1 MSKELEKENSAEKA
15 FELIKHNLFDDTV
28 LGIGTGSTSNFFI
41 KILIRENP
49 NIKGAVCS
57 SKVSHKLLSNSSIN
71 ILQLNEVHKI
81 DFYIDGADEINR
93 RLELIKGGGGAL
105 TSEKILANS
114 SNKFICIADNSKLV
128 DVLGK
133 FPLPIEVIRDAR
145 SAIAREI
152 IQMGAKPVFREGFLT
167 DHGNQIIDIHNLKIK
182 VPFEME
188 GLLNN
193 VPGIVENGIFAK
205 RKADML
211 LLASEEKVEI
221 INTSK

>member
-81 DFYIDGADEINR
+81 DFYIDGADEVNR

-114 SNKFICIADNSKLV
+114 SNKFICIADDSKLV

-193 VPGIVENGIFAK
+193 IPGIVENGIFAK
-205 RKADML
+205 RKADIL
-211 LLASEEKVEI
+211 LISSKEKVEI
-221 INTSK
+221 IDFSK

>member
-1 MSKELEKENSAEKA
+1 VSKEIEKENSAEKA

-81 DFYIDGADEINR
+81 DFYIDGADEVNR

-114 SNKFICIADNSKLV
+114 SNKFICIADDSKLV

-193 VPGIVENGIFAK
+193 IPGIVENGIFAK

>member
-114 SNKFICIADNSKLV
+114 SNKFICIADHSKLV

>member
-93 RLELIKGGGGAL
+93 KLELIKGGGGAL

-114 SNKFICIADNSKLV
+114 SNKFICIADHSKLV

>member
-81 DFYIDGADEINR
+81 DFYVDGADEVNR

-114 SNKFICIADNSKLV
+114 SNKFICIADDSKLV

-152 IQMGAKPVFREGFLT
+152 IQMGARPVFREGFLT

>member
-81 DFYIDGADEINR
+81 DFYIDGADEVNR

-114 SNKFICIADNSKLV
+114 SNKFICIADDSKLV

-182 VPFEME
+182 VPFEIE

-193 VPGIVENGIFAK
+193 IPGIVENGIFAK

-221 INTSK
+221 INTAK

>member
-1 MSKELEKENSAEKA
+1 MSKEIEKENSAEKA

-81 DFYIDGADEINR
+81 DFYVDGADEVNR

-114 SNKFICIADNSKLV
+114 SNKFICIADGSKLV

-182 VPFEME
+182 VPFEVE

-193 VPGIVENGIFAK
+193 IPGIVENGIFAK
-205 RKADML
+205 RKADIL
-211 LLASEEKVEI
+211 LLSSKEKVEI
-221 INTSK
+221 INSSK

>member
-114 SNKFICIADNSKLV
+114 SNKFICIADDSKLV

>member
-81 DFYIDGADEINR
+81 DFYIDGADEVNR

-114 SNKFICIADNSKLV
+114 SNKFICIADDSKLV

-182 VPFEME
+182 VPFEVE

-193 VPGIVENGIFAK
+193 IPGIVENGIFAK

-211 LLASEEKVEI
+211 LLSSDEKVEI
-221 INTSK
+221 ITTSK

>member
-1 MSKELEKENSAEKA
+1 MSKEIEKENSAEKA

-81 DFYIDGADEINR
+81 DFYIDGADEVNR

-114 SNKFICIADNSKLV
+114 SNKFICIADDSKLV

-193 VPGIVENGIFAK
+193 IPGIVENGIFAK
-205 RKADML
+205 RKADIL
-211 LLASEEKVEI
+211 LLSSKEKVEI
-221 INTSK
+221 INSSK

>member
-1 MSKELEKENSAEKA
+1 MSREIEKENSAEKA

-114 SNKFICIADNSKLV
+114 SNKFICIADDSKLV

-182 VPFEME
+182 VPFEVE

-193 VPGIVENGIFAK
+193 IPGIVENGIFAK

-211 LLASEEKVEI
+211 LLSSDEKVEI
-221 INTSK
+221 ITTSK